1 MLAAEVSPELYARV
15 MCTNRIGNV
24 GCSMLVDSMSW
35 REARGFCERL
45 GLVLGRTV
53 RLPTGPE

>member
-1 MLAAEVSPELYARV
+1 MLATEVSPELYARV
-15 MCTNRIGNV
+15 MSTNRIGNV
-24 GCSMLVDSMSW
+24 DCSLLVDSMSW

-45 GLVLGRTV
+45 GWVLGRTV